1 MTPSKPIK
9 QTVSPLEKFARLG
22 KRVAFDKGDMLIRE
36 GDLTDTVYLILSGRV
51 KVVVSDADGNELRLA
66 TYGAGDFAG
75 ELAFGQKS
83 RTASV
88 EALESTHCAV
98 MTRDTLRDSL
108 ASDPDL
114 AIDLIELLIN
124 RTRATTKLARSLAL
138 DSVEERVFAFLND
151 LAVVQDGQRVV
162 TEKITQQAIAHSVG
176 CSRDMVSKVFKTLV
190 SKRRISV
197 SMEEII
203 LL

>member
-1 MTPSKPIK
+1 MTASKQIT
-9 QTVSPLEKFARLG
+9 QTISPLEKFAKLGTRLEF
-22 KRVAFDKGDMLIRE
+22 KKGSVLIRE

-75 ELAFGQKS
+75 ELAFDQQP

-88 EALESTHCAV
+88 EALEYTHCAV
-98 MTRDTLRDSL
+98 MTRNTLRASL
-108 ASDPDL
+108 ASDADL
-114 AIDLIELLIN
+114 AIDLIQLLIN

-138 DSVEERVFAFLND
+138 DSVEERVVAFFNEN
-151 LAVVQDGQRVV
+151 AITRNGQRVV
-162 TEKITQQAIAHSVG
+162 AEKITQQAIAHTVG

-190 SKRRISV
+190 SKRRISI
-197 SMEEII
+197 SKEEII